1 MYKIVFTK
9 TAKKQLENLSNV
21 YFLRIE
27 RKLKELRQNPFQVS
41 NVKKLEGEE
50 AMYRLRISD
59 IRIIYS
65 IDTKQIIIDI
75 IEIQKRNDV
84 YKKR

>member
-27 RKLKELRQNPFQVS
+27 RKLKELRQNPFKLS